1 MAKNGVGT
9 SVNKKPLVTI
19 NSSDKTVLM
28 SGVFII
34 KTPLM
39 LVGRLFDG

>member
-1 MAKNGVGT
+1 MAKNGVAT

-19 NSSDKTVLM
+19 NSSDKTVFI

-39 LVGRLFDG
+39 LASRLFDG